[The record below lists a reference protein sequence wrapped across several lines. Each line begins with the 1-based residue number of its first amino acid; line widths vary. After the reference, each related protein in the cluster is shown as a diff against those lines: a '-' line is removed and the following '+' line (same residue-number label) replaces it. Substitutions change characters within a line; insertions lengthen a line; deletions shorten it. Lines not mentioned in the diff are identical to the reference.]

1 MGASEVLFRE
11 GESLVLRKGRQDWH
25 GWLAGALILAGL
37 IYAWLCFTCVLRQ
50 GHIPEDD
57 YVRMTQEIV
66 RQSLPDDAV
75 PAGWERSVR
84 ETREVKP

>member
-1 MGASEVLFRE
+1 MAGRCTDSCRAH
-11 GESLVLRKGRQDWH
+11 LR
-25 GWLAGALILAGL
+25 LALLHVCAA
-37 IYAWLCFTCVLRQ
+37 A
-50 GHIPEDD
+50 GHILEED

>member
-1 MGASEVLFRE
+1 M
-11 GESLVLRKGRQDWH
+11 VLRKGRQDWH
-25 GWLAGALILAGL
+25 GWLASALVLAGL

>member
-1 MGASEVLFRE
+1 M
-11 GESLVLRKGRQDWH
+11 
-25 GWLAGALILAGL
+25 
-37 IYAWLCFTCVLRQ
+37 LRQ

-66 RQSLPDDAV
+66 RQSLPDDAR

-84 ETREVKP
+84 DEKEVMPGGAVLLS

>member
-1 MGASEVLFRE
+1 M
-11 GESLVLRKGRQDWH
+11 VLRKGRQDWH
-25 GWLAGALILAGL
+25 GWLAGALVLAGL

-50 GHIPEDD
+50 GHIPEED
-57 YVRMTQEIV
+57 YVRMMQGIV
-66 RQSLPDDAV
+66 QQSLPDDAV

>member
-1 MGASEVLFRE
+1 MFRE
-11 GESLVLRKGRQDWH
+11 GECMVLRKGRQDWH

-84 ETREVKP
+84 EMREVRP